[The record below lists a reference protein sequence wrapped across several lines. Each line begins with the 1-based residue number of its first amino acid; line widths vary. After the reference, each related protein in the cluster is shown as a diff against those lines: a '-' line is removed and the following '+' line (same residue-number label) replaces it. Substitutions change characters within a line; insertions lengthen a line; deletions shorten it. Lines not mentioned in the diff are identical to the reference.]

1 MRMTRTAAGVLLALA
16 GAALSGC
23 VSVRE
28 AAEEPAEPTARASL
42 AVPGALTASTTPLPS
57 THPHRKAHAAGHR
70 EDPAPPR
77 PAPPPPR
84 AVPSRAHTPP
94 AAPPPPPRHHA
105 PRREQREARPPATG
119 SAGGGDGVCALGRTF
134 GGWPADSPQARICR
148 DAYGG

>member
-1 MRMTRTAAGVLLALA
+1 MTRTATGVLLALA
-16 GAALSGC
+16 GAVLSGC

-28 AAEEPAEPTARASL
+28 TAREPVEPAARASL

-57 THPHRKAHAAGHR
+57 PRSRRGSHSAGHR
-70 EDPAPPR
+70 EDPAPPQ

-84 AVPSRAHTPP
+84 AAPTRAHTPP
-94 AAPPPPPRHHA
+94 AAPPAPPRRAA
-105 PRREQREARPPATG
+105 PHREQREARPPARG
-119 SAGGGDGVCALGRTF
+119 NGGGGVCALGRTY